1 MKESKKAIL
10 VVSFGTSFHRTR
22 EKTIDRIEK
31 DIEEAYPEYRIYRA
45 WTSKMIIAKLLRRDR
60 IQVPTVA
67 EAVDQMIEDGITELV
82 VQPTHVINGV
92 ENDLM
97 KEDVL
102 KRRDAF
108 ESVAFGDPL
117 LTSQEDNEAVIHA
130 VMEEFPD
137 LKEDEAL
144 VLMGHGTTHYANS
157 IYAALDYTFKD
168 LGYSRVFLGTVEAY
182 PSMESLKKQI
192 RALGP
197 RRLIL
202 APFMVVAGDHA
213 IHDMSGEDEDSW
225 RSQFEREGYE
235 VACQMKGLGEY
246 PGVRRIYLRHV
257 RAAEERLQEVCPE
270 GEDALYGQQKREN
283 YTEESQTFPL

>member
-1 MKESKKAIL
+1 MERKTKAIL

-22 EKTIDRIEK
+22 EKTIDRIEA
-31 DIEEAYPEYRIYRA
+31 DIEVAYPDYQIYRA
-45 WTSKMIIAKLLRRDR
+45 WTSKMIIAKLLRRDGVK
-60 IQVPTVA
+60 VPTVA
-67 EAVDQMIEDGITELV
+67 EAVEQMIADGITELI

-108 ESVAFGDPL
+108 ERVAFGDPL
-117 LTSQEDNEAVIHA
+117 LTSQEDNVAVIRA

-144 VLMGHGTTHYANS
+144 VLMGHGTTHYANA

-168 LGYSRVFLGTVEAY
+168 MGYSRVFLGTVEAY

-192 RALGP
+192 RALRP
-197 RRLIL
+197 KRLIL

-213 IHDMSGEDEDSW
+213 IHDMSGQDEDSW

-235 VACQMKGLGEY
+235 VVCQMKGLGEY
-246 PGVRRIYLRHV
+246 PGVRQIYLEHV
-257 RAAEERLQEVCPE
+257 GAAQEKNLSSDACLQKDAVDGSERAEGISAAE
-270 GEDALYGQQKREN
+270 
-283 YTEESQTFPL
+283 

>member
-1 MKESKKAIL
+1 MERKTKAIL

-22 EKTIDRIEK
+22 EKTIDRIEA
-31 DIEEAYPEYRIYRA
+31 DIEAAYPDYQIYRA
-45 WTSKMIIAKLLRRDR
+45 WTSKMIIAKLLRRDGVK
-60 IQVPTVA
+60 VPTVA
-67 EAVDQMIEDGITELV
+67 EAVEQMIADGITELI

-108 ESVAFGDPL
+108 ERVAFGDPL
-117 LTSQEDNEAVIHA
+117 LTSQEDNVAVIRA

-144 VLMGHGTTHYANS
+144 VLMGHGTTHYANA

-168 LGYSRVFLGTVEAY
+168 MGYSRVFLGTVEAY

-197 RRLIL
+197 KRLIL

-213 IHDMSGEDEDSW
+213 IHDMSGQDEDSW

-235 VACQMKGLGEY
+235 VVCQMKGLGEY
-246 PGVRRIYLRHV
+246 SGVRQIYLEHV
-257 RAAEERLQEVCPE
+257 REAQEKNLSSDACLQKEAADGSERAEGISAAE
-270 GEDALYGQQKREN
+270 
-283 YTEESQTFPL
+283 

>member
-246 PGVRRIYLRHV
+246 PGVRRIYLKHV
-257 RAAEERLQEVCPE
+257 RAAEERLKGVCPE

>member
-1 MKESKKAIL
+1 MERKTKAIL

-22 EKTIDRIEK
+22 EKTIDRIEA
-31 DIEEAYPEYRIYRA
+31 DIESAYPDYQIYRA
-45 WTSKMIIAKLLRRDR
+45 WTSKMIIAKLLRRDGVK
-60 IQVPTVA
+60 VPTVA
-67 EAVDQMIEDGITELV
+67 EAVEQMIADGITELI

-108 ESVAFGDPL
+108 ERVAFGDPL
-117 LTSQEDNEAVIHA
+117 LTSQEDNVAVIRA

-144 VLMGHGTTHYANS
+144 VLMGHGTTHYANA

-168 LGYSRVFLGTVEAY
+168 MGYSRVFLGTVEAY

-197 RRLIL
+197 KRLIL

-213 IHDMSGEDEDSW
+213 IHDMSGQDEDSW

-235 VACQMKGLGEY
+235 VVCQMKGLGEY
-246 PGVRRIYLRHV
+246 SGVRQIYLEHV
-257 RAAEERLQEVCPE
+257 REAQEKNLSSDACLQKEAADGSERAEGISAAE
-270 GEDALYGQQKREN
+270 
-283 YTEESQTFPL
+283 

>member
-1 MKESKKAIL
+1 MERKTKAIL

-22 EKTIDRIEK
+22 EKTIDRIEA
-31 DIEEAYPEYRIYRA
+31 DIEAAYPDYQIYRA
-45 WTSKMIIAKLLRRDR
+45 WTSKMIIAKLLRRDGVK
-60 IQVPTVA
+60 VPTVA
-67 EAVDQMIEDGITELV
+67 EAVEQMIADGITELI

-108 ESVAFGDPL
+108 ERVAFGDPL
-117 LTSQEDNEAVIHA
+117 LTSQEDNVAVIRA

-144 VLMGHGTTHYANS
+144 VLMGHGTTHYANA

-168 LGYSRVFLGTVEAY
+168 MGYFRVFLGTVEAY

-197 RRLIL
+197 KRLIL

-213 IHDMSGEDEDSW
+213 IHDMSGQDEDSW

-235 VACQMKGLGEY
+235 VVCQMKGLGEY
-246 PGVRRIYLRHV
+246 SGVRQIYLEHV
-257 RAAEERLQEVCPE
+257 REAQEKNLSSDACLQKEAADGSERAEGISAAE
-270 GEDALYGQQKREN
+270 
-283 YTEESQTFPL
+283 

>member
-1 MKESKKAIL
+1 MMDSKKAVL

-31 DIEEAYPEYRIYRA
+31 DIEEACPDYRIYRA
-45 WTSKMIIAKLLRRDR
+45 WTSKMIIAKLLRRDGIR
-60 IQVPTVA
+60 VMTVS
-67 EAVDQMIEDGITELV
+67 EAVEQMIEDGIRELI

-102 KRRDAF
+102 RHRDAF
-108 ESVAFGDPL
+108 DSIAFGDPL
-117 LTSQEDNEAVIHA
+117 LTSQEDNEAVIRA

-137 LKEDEAL
+137 IKKDEAL

-168 LGYSRVFLGTVEAY
+168 LGYTNVFLGTVEAY

-192 RALGP
+192 RALNP

-225 RSQFEREGYE
+225 RSQFEKEGYE
-235 VACQMKGLGEY
+235 VVCKMKGLGEY
-246 PGVRRIYLRHV
+246 PGVRKMYLEHV
-257 RAAEERLQEVCPE
+257 QAAEERLQEVCPSGE
-270 GEDALYGQQKREN
+270 GLLHDTDTAAGQAAGHR
-283 YTEESQTFPL
+283 SVSL

>member
-1 MKESKKAIL
+1 MERKTKAIL

-22 EKTIDRIEK
+22 EKTIDRIEA
-31 DIEEAYPEYRIYRA
+31 DIEAAYLDYRIYRA
-45 WTSKMIIAKLLRRDR
+45 WTSKMIIAKLLRRDGVK
-60 IQVPTVA
+60 VPTVA
-67 EAVDQMIEDGITELV
+67 EAVEQMIADGITELI

-108 ESVAFGDPL
+108 ERVAFGDPL
-117 LTSQEDNEAVIHA
+117 LTSQEDNVAVIRA

-144 VLMGHGTTHYANS
+144 VLMGHGTTHYANA

-168 LGYSRVFLGTVEAY
+168 MGYSRVFLGTVEAY

-197 RRLIL
+197 KRLIL

-213 IHDMSGEDEDSW
+213 IHDMSGQDEDSW

-235 VACQMKGLGEY
+235 VVCQMKGLGEY
-246 PGVRRIYLRHV
+246 SGVRQIYLEHV
-257 RAAEERLQEVCPE
+257 REAQEKNLSSDACLQKEAADGSERAEGISAAE
-270 GEDALYGQQKREN
+270 
-283 YTEESQTFPL
+283 

>member
-67 EAVDQMIEDGITELV
+67 EAVDQMIEDGITELI

-192 RALGP
+192 RALRP

-246 PGVRRIYLRHV
+246 PGVRRIYLKHV

>member
-67 EAVDQMIEDGITELV
+67 EAVDQMIEDGITELI

-246 PGVRRIYLRHV
+246 PGVRRIYLKHV
-257 RAAEERLQEVCPE
+257 RAAEERLKGVCPE

>member
-1 MKESKKAIL
+1 MERKTKAIL

-22 EKTIDRIEK
+22 EKTIDRIEA
-31 DIEEAYPEYRIYRA
+31 DIEAAYPDYQIYRA
-45 WTSKMIIAKLLRRDR
+45 WTSKMIIAKLLRRDGVK
-60 IQVPTVA
+60 VPTVA
-67 EAVDQMIEDGITELV
+67 EAVEQMIADGITELI

-108 ESVAFGDPL
+108 ERVAFGDPL
-117 LTSQEDNEAVIHA
+117 LTSQEDNVAVIRA

-144 VLMGHGTTHYANS
+144 VLMGHGTTHYANA

-168 LGYSRVFLGTVEAY
+168 MGYSRVFLGTVEAY

-192 RALGP
+192 RALGLK
-197 RRLIL
+197 RLIL

-213 IHDMSGEDEDSW
+213 IHDMSGQDEDSW

-235 VACQMKGLGEY
+235 VVCQMKGLGEY
-246 PGVRRIYLRHV
+246 PGVRQIYLEHV
-257 RAAEERLQEVCPE
+257 GAAQEKNLSSDACLQKDAVDGSERAEGISAAE
-270 GEDALYGQQKREN
+270 
-283 YTEESQTFPL
+283 

>member
-67 EAVDQMIEDGITELV
+67 EAVDQMIEDGITELI

-130 VMEEFPD
+130 MMEEFPD

-235 VACQMKGLGEY
+235 VVCQMKGLGEY
-246 PGVRRIYLRHV
+246 PGVRRIYLKHV